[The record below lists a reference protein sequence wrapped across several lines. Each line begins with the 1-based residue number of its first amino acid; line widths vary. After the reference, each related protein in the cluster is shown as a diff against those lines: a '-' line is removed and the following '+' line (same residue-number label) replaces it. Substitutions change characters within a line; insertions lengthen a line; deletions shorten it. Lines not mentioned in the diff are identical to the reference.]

1 MGHMC
6 LSLTAILANCVNML
20 LIGPVK
26 IQQNIK
32 SKSHLKNKE
41 QLNVTR
47 ACLLKT
53 PELVIRRFKT
63 RIYSG
68 LCGCVT
74 QNLYRLPNLYRPR
87 LHYVI
92 HSKPAG
98 KQMIASS
105 LPGRFQKTFALM
117 LPKTK

>member
-1 MGHMC
+1 MGQMC

-41 QLNVTR
+41 QLHVTR

-68 LCGCVT
+68 LCGCT
-74 QNLYRLPNLYRPR
+74 QSDIPLEE
-87 LHYVI
+87 
-92 HSKPAG
+92 
-98 KQMIASS
+98 IAKLISS
-105 LPGRFQKTFALM
+105 EAFSNRGESCAIMRTASDKLRECV
-117 LPKTK
+117 